1 MKKNEQA
8 EQYAAVMKQ
17 DWDERARQDARWFIN
32 TLRRQQS
39 EEEFDQT
46 GRVEIERLVLAD
58 LDLLTRGRDPRSL
71 RLLEIGCGAG
81 RMTKHFAGIFGTV
94 VGVDVSGEMVRQ
106 ASERLSGVPNVSV
119 HETNGIDFSLF
130 PDGAF
135 DLIFSAYVY
144 QHVPSAEVIRSN
156 LVDAWRVLAPGGIFK
171 FQTSGVTSAEF
182 EPVEKNTW
190 SGAPFPEDRIRQFAR
205 EVGAQLIG
213 IFGAGTQYCW
223 TLLRKRLTEN
233 RPAQQPRI
241 ELFGRTVDATNPS
254 IPICGEQASLT
265 LIASGLDSEWAD
277 CNCVE
282 VDFGGH
288 RIAARYVGPIGRN
301 FDAAVRQWGGA
312 CFDLLLQIE
321 IGLPGGMNAG
331 RLSVSLCPAGGI
343 ASDPVEVEL
352 IDSAGI
358 APRIGSIMNMH
369 DDGLELEA
377 SGPRSGMRILAEG
390 LDERASVENIRVTI
404 GGHTLVP
411 LHVGYLPGNAVH
423 EILAQ
428 LPNGIARG
436 ETSAQIQYG
445 PWQSP
450 PAEVLIK

>member
-1 MKKNEQA
+1 MKKNQQA
-8 EQYAAVMKQ
+8 EQFAAVMKH
-17 DWDERARQDARWFIN
+17 DWDERARQDARWYIN

-58 LDLLTRGRDPRSL
+58 LELLTRGRDPRSL
-71 RLLEIGCGAG
+71 RMLEIGCGAG
-81 RMTKHFAGIFGTV
+81 RMTKHFAGIFGRV

-106 ASERLSGVPNVSV
+106 AAERLAGLPNVSL
-119 HETNGIDFSLF
+119 HETNGVDFSLYS
-130 PDGAF
+130 DASF

-156 LVDAWRVLAPGGIFK
+156 LVDAWRVLAPGGMFK

-182 EPVEKNTW
+182 EQVEKNTW

-205 EVGAQLIG
+205 EAGAQLIG

-223 TLLRKRLTEN
+223 TLLRKRLAE
-233 RPAQQPRI
+233 RPPAQHPRI
-241 ELFGRTVDATNPS
+241 ELFGRTVDATNPT
-254 IPICGEQASLT
+254 IPIRGEQASLT
-265 LIASGLDSEWAD
+265 LIVSGLEAEWAD

-282 VDFGGH
+282 VDLGGH
-288 RIAARYVGPIGRN
+288 RVAARYVGPIGRN

-312 CFDLLLQIE
+312 SFDRLLQIE
-321 IGLPGGMNAG
+321 IGLPEGMRAG
-331 RLSVSLCPAGGI
+331 RISVSLHLADGTF
-343 ASDPVEVEL
+343 SDPVEVDL

-358 APRIGSIMNMH
+358 APKIGSIMNVH
-369 DDGLELEA
+369 DDGLELDA
-377 SGPRSGMRILAEG
+377 TGPRSGMRILAEG
-390 LDERASVENIRVTI
+390 LDDRASVENIRVTI
-404 GGHTLVP
+404 AGETLAP
-411 LHVGYLPGNAVH
+411 SHVAYLPGNAVH

-428 LPNGIARG
+428 LPEGIQRG
-436 ETSAQIQYG
+436 ETSVQIQYG

-450 PAEVLIK
+450 PAEILIK